1 MTTIR
6 AVAAHEVVRATYPRP
21 VTERD
26 ELGMATGTA
35 IDSALSHF
43 SYEFRQGRRPTAT
56 AANALAVD
64 VLEQQLEEAA
74 LVPSPED
81 RARMVEEIAGVLRA
95 FRKSELF
102 GLIRPK
108 SRLIVIDGRVGV
120 YAQPDYWDG
129 KSRFYEMKS
138 YLAIPPPPDIALQVG
153 LFQLAFPTC
162 EGFLA
167 CFDRHAIPVTTTI
180 APVAPLTAPERSAIL
195 ENAYQVAL
203 GSGLE
208 KVLEYV
214 DAPMVHYARGAP

>member
-6 AVAAHEVVRATYPRP
+6 TVAAHEVVRATYPRP

-35 IDSALSHF
+35 IDTALSHF

-56 AANALAVD
+56 AANALAGT
-64 VLEQQLEEAA
+64 VLEQQLAEAD
-74 LVPSPED
+74 LVPSAED

-102 GLIRPK
+102 GLTRPK
-108 SRLIVIDGRVGV
+108 SRLIVIDGRAGV

-129 KSRFYEMKS
+129 SARFYEMKS

-162 EGFLA
+162 TGYLA
-167 CFDRHAIPVTTTI
+167 CFDRHVIPVTTTI
-180 APVAPLTAPERSAIL
+180 APLAPLTGAEREAIL
-195 ENAYQVAL
+195 SNACRIAL
-203 GSGLE
+203 EKGLE

-214 DAPMVHYARGAP
+214 DAPMVHYALPP